1 MSQLIVQIYK
11 LSRTA
16 LKTKARVVKVNHA
29 LLHIVLQV
37 NQNKISVE
45 STRKDCM
52 TSSCCSWRRFPNC
65 LQENNNDTL
74 IHMTHRWWSW
84 QKHMVILTVWTWIDT
99 HQPPLYQIQINE
111 RCGNCKSR
119 KLTYKFWT
127 GTHTSLESNVTDS
140 DGDMSIAMCENAEVL
155 AQIHVGWKQID
166 RSRYKSACST
176 VLVCFNYSTS
186 LSIGDFSSLRI
197 WRKGRDCYEI
207 DALSFKLRCDSKSS
221 R

>member
-1 MSQLIVQIYK
+1 MWQLIVHSRSGRLDFYK

-16 LKTKARVVKVNHA
+16 LKTKARVVKVNHT

-37 NQNKISVE
+37 NQNKIWVE

-74 IHMTHRWWSW
+74 IHMTQHWWSW
-84 QKHMVILTVWTWIDT
+84 QKHLVILTVWTWIDT

-119 KLTYKFWT
+119 KLTDKFLT
-127 GTHTSLESNVTDS
+127 DTHMSLESNVTDS
-140 DGDMSIAMCENAEVL
+140 DKDQLRGRIRGDKWKCWSFSLNSCLDGDKSIAADIN
-155 AQIHVGWKQID
+155 
-166 RSRYKSACST
+166 
-176 VLVCFNYSTS
+176 
-186 LSIGDFSSLRI
+186 
-197 WRKGRDCYEI
+197 
-207 DALSFKLRCDSKSS
+207 
-221 R
+221 